1 MRERDVHDRRI
12 TPARQYLNGRI
23 KSLILDL
30 SAPRAGER
38 LLDVGCGSGEN
49 LHLFRQKGCLT
60 TGIDSCPSNLEE
72 TRKRLENR
80 ADIYLGNP
88 EELPFS
94 DNEFDIVTMVT
105 SLEYMKNPALA
116 IAEAIRVCRGRI
128 FIGAMN
134 RYSMIGIQGLL
145 PNIFS
150 APPERKCHYFHI
162 PSLSGMI
169 RQHLPGVRIGWGSVI
184 FLPWG
189 SYDAAAILE
198 EQIPV
203 MKNPFGAFIG
213 LCFSVTFSLIT
224 IQDVIRKPAVLAKGG
239 EPAHGVVRQSGG
251 RGLPTIYGNT
261 EHDS

>member
-1 MRERDVHDRRI
+1 MRERDVHNRRI
-12 TPARQYLNGRI
+12 TPARQYLDGRI
-23 KSLILDL
+23 KSLVLDL
-30 SAPRAGER
+30 SAPHAGEH
-38 LLDVGCGSGEN
+38 LLDVGCGAGEN
-49 LHLFRQKGCLT
+49 LHLFRQKGCVA
-60 TGIDSCPSNLEE
+60 TGIDSSESNLEM

-80 ADIYLGNP
+80 ADLYLGDP

-116 IAEAIRVCRGRI
+116 IAEAIRVCRGRV

-134 RYSMIGIQGLL
+134 RYSPIGLQGLL
-145 PNIFS
+145 PVLFS
-150 APPERKCHYFHI
+150 LPGEAKARYFHI

-169 RQHLPGVRIGWGSVI
+169 RQHLPGVRIAWGSVI

-189 SYDAAAILE
+189 LYDAAARLE

-224 IQDVIRKPAVLAKGG
+224 IQDVIRKPAVLAQGG

-251 RGLPTIYGNT
+251 KGLPTI
-261 EHDS
+261 

>member
-1 MRERDVHDRRI
+1 MRERDVNDRRI
-12 TPARQYLNGRI
+12 TPARQYLDGRI

-30 SAPRAGER
+30 SAPHAGEH
-38 LLDVGCGSGEN
+38 LLDIGCGTGEN
-49 LHLFRQKGCLT
+49 LHLFRQKGCLV
-60 TGIDSCPSNLEE
+60 TGLDPASSNLDE

-80 ADIYLGNP
+80 ADLYLGNP

-105 SLEYMKNPALA
+105 SLEYMKDPALA

-145 PNIFS
+145 SNLFS
-150 APPERKCHYFHI
+150 VPPEMKGRYFHI

-169 RQHLPGVRIGWGSVI
+169 RQHLPGVRIQWGSVI

-189 SYDAAAILE
+189 FYDAAATLE

-213 LCFSVTFSLIT
+213 LCFSVTFSFIT

-251 RGLPTIYGNT
+251 KSLPII
-261 EHDS
+261 